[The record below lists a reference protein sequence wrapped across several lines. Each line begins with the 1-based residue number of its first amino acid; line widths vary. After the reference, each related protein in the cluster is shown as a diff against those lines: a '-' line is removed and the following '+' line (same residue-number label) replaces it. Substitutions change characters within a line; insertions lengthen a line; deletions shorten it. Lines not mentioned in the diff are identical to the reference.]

1 MMMGPKE
8 YEEKVIQ
15 IKRVSKK
22 TKGGNVSSFSALV
35 VIGDKKGKV
44 GTGIGKA
51 KDVASAVH
59 RAVAQAKR
67 EMVVIKMK
75 GTTIAHEVRA
85 KRGSAVVFL
94 KPAPTGSGII
104 AGGSVRNVV
113 ELAGIRDI
121 SGKMLGSNNKANN
134 VQCTLDALHK
144 LKA

>member
-1 MMMGPKE
+1 MMVGQKE

-15 IKRVSKK
+15 VKRVSKK

-44 GTGIGKA
+44 GSGIGKA
-51 KDVASAVH
+51 KDVASAVQ
-59 RAVAQAKR
+59 RAVSQAKR
-67 EMVVIKMK
+67 EMIVIKMK
-75 GTTIAHEVRA
+75 ESTISHEVRA
-85 KRGSAVVFL
+85 KRGSAMVFL
-94 KPAPTGSGII
+94 KPAPKGSGII
-104 AGGSVRNVV
+104 AGGSVRSVV

-134 VQCTLDALHK
+134 VRCTLDALQK